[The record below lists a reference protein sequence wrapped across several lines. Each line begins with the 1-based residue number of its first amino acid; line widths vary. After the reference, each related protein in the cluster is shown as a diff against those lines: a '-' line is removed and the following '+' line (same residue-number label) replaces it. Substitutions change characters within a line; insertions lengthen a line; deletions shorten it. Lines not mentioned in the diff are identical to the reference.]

1 MDAIKLE
8 PESEG
13 ETSVSHVNNQ
23 ERDCQEEG
31 LRQNFA
37 FVEVKVEVVVRTWN
51 F

>member
-13 ETSVSHVNNQ
+13 ETNVSHVNYQ
-23 ERDCQEEG
+23 ENDCQEEG
-31 LRQNFA
+31 EREHFA
-37 FVEVKVEVVVRTWN
+37 FVKVKVEVVVRTGN